1 MFGLNHCLFENGCL
15 GLHFLAQYAQAQE
28 MCIVHC
34 VEIKELHEQ
43 KNGKSMAAQQR
54 WIERM
59 TI

>member
-1 MFGLNHCLFENGCL
+1 MFRLTL
-15 GLHFLAQYAQAQE
+15 LAQYVQAQE

-54 WIERM
+54 WIEMM
-59 TI
+59 TIYKV